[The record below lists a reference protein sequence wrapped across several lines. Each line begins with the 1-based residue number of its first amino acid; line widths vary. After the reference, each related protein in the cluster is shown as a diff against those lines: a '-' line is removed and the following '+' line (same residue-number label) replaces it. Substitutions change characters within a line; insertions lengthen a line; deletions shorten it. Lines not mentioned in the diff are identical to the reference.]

1 MHGNDSL
8 EFRLNNMAF
17 NQDICACMWV
27 CDESRFKLKQALWRW
42 FSEDFVCM
50 NGAGLCT
57 PPRFCTA
64 WPLAWPLEDNLQQ
77 HQLPCL
83 ALLSL
88 IIFSMLPLQ
97 CGRKW
102 LDSTDGSGVRR
113 RRVKMQVRSALQ
125 LCSASVLREFTAM
138 KPVELWALRLSVKRW
153 PTVLTG
159 LGIRKARQPALMDW
173 TVASEL

>member
-27 CDESRFKLKQALWRW
+27 YDERRFKLKQALWRW

-77 HQLPCL
+77 HQLPC
-83 ALLSL
+83 ALPR
-88 IIFSMLPLQ
+88 ITFPHYFFNV
-97 CGRKW
+97 
-102 LDSTDGSGVRR
+102 TFAVRQKMAGFN
-113 RRVKMQVRSALQ
+113 RRVRGQEEEGKDAGQIGSTVVFGQCPQRIHSHEASWTLSPAAVCQKMTH
-125 LCSASVLREFTAM
+125 SV
-138 KPVELWALRLSVKRW
+138 
-153 PTVLTG
+153 
-159 LGIRKARQPALMDW
+159 DW
-173 TVASEL
+173 FGD